1 MTSSLKQLTLFNQG
15 LGKTSRFTKG
25 VDGTLQ
31 AIEHLGYVQ
40 IDTISVVER
49 AHHHI
54 LWSRVP
60 DYDLNHLNSLV
71 RERQIFEYWY
81 HAASYLPMKD
91 YRYALPAMMS
101 VRNGESRYF
110 NRGDQHLMNEILVRV
125 RAEGKIRLR
134 DIDKNNKKSLGNWW
148 NTGPGRRAFEQLYM
162 QGDLMICERNGM
174 EKVYDLTERCLP
186 ENIDLRMPTLYEYA
200 QYLFNNTLR
209 AHGAFTWKQLVHL
222 KKNDLKEAMSVVLKE
237 QIDAGVVSVVKLA
250 DGQTLYVD
258 VAAIEQKVETDFG
271 LKILSPFDNSLIHRD
286 RLTSLFEFDYR
297 IECYVPA
304 AKRVYGY
311 FCLPIL
317 YQDELVGRLDCK
329 AHRSIKE
336 LEMISL
342 HLEKKTI
349 KDKEHFFFELDQ
361 ELKRFAAFNQC
372 LTINDKVIKL
382 IRTKI

>member
-15 LGKTSRFTKG
+15 LGKTSRFAKG
-25 VDGTLQ
+25 IDGTLQ

-60 DYDLNHLNSLV
+60 DYELSHLNSLV
-71 RERQIFEYWY
+71 GERQIFEYWY

-101 VRNGESRYF
+101 VRKGESRYF
-110 NRGDQHLMNEILVRV
+110 NRGDQQLMNEILARV

-174 EKVYDLTERCLP
+174 EKVFDLTERCLP
-186 ENIDLRMPTLYEYA
+186 ENIDLSMPTLYEYA

-222 KKNDLKEAMSVVLKE
+222 KKNDLKETMRVALKE
-237 QIDAGVVSVVKLA
+237 QIDAGVVSAIKLEN
-250 DGQTLYVD
+250 GQTLYVD
-258 VAAIEQKVETDFG
+258 VAAIEKKVSTDFG

-286 RLTSLFEFDYR
+286 RLASLFEFDYR

-311 FCLPIL
+311 FCLAIL
-317 YQDELVGRLDCK
+317 YQDELVGRVDCK

-336 LEMISL
+336 LEVISL
-342 HLEKKTI
+342 HLEKTI
-349 KDKEHFFFELDQ
+349 KNKELFFFELEQ

-372 LTINDKVIKL
+372 STINDKVIQR

>member
-15 LGKTSRFTKG
+15 LGKTSRFAKG
-25 VDGTLQ
+25 MDGTLQ

-60 DYDLNHLNSLV
+60 DYELSHLNSLV
-71 RERQIFEYWY
+71 GARQIFEYWY

-110 NRGDQHLMNEILVRV
+110 NRGDQHLMNEILARV

-148 NTGPGRRAFEQLYM
+148 NTGSGRRAFEQLYM

-174 EKVYDLTERCLP
+174 EKVFDLTERCLP
-186 ENIDLRMPTLYEYA
+186 ENIDLSMPTLYEYA

-222 KKNDLKEAMSVVLKE
+222 KKNDLKETMRVVLKE
-237 QIDAGVVSVVKLA
+237 QIDAAVVSAIKLEN
-250 DGQTLYVD
+250 GQTLYVD
-258 VAAIEQKVETDFG
+258 VAAIEKKVRTDFG

-286 RLTSLFEFDYR
+286 RLASLFEFDYR

-317 YQDELVGRLDCK
+317 YQDELVGRVDCK

-336 LEMISL
+336 LEVISL
-342 HLEKKTI
+342 HLEKTVKN
-349 KDKEHFFFELDQ
+349 KELFFFELEQ

-372 LTINDKVIKL
+372 STINDKVIQR

>member
-1 MTSSLKQLTLFNQG
+1 MTSSLKRLALFNQG
-15 LGKTSRFTKG
+15 LGKISPFAKG

-60 DYDLNHLNSLV
+60 DYDLSYLNNLV

-91 YRYALPAMMS
+91 YRYVLPAMMS
-101 VRNGESRYF
+101 VRKGESRYF
-110 NRGDQHLMNEILVRV
+110 NRGDQHLMNEILARV
-125 RAEGKIRLR
+125 RAEGRIRLR

-174 EKVYDLTERCLP
+174 EKVYGLTERCLP
-186 ENIDLRMPTLYEYA
+186 ENIDLSMPTLREYA
-200 QYLFNNTLR
+200 QYLFNTTLR

-222 KKNDLKEAMSVVLKE
+222 KGKELKEAMRVVLKE
-237 QIDAGVVSVVKLA
+237 QIDAGVVSAIKLD

-258 VAAIEQKVETDFG
+258 VAAIEQNVNTDFG

-304 AKRVYGY
+304 AKRVFGY

-317 YQDELVGRLDCK
+317 YQDELVGRIDCK

-336 LEMISL
+336 LEVISL
-342 HLEKKTI
+342 HLEKTI
-349 KDKEHFFFELDQ
+349 KDKEHFFFELEQ
-361 ELKRFAAFNQC
+361 EIKCFAQFNQC
-372 LTINDKVIKL
+372 TIINDRVIKL
-382 IRTKI
+382 IR

>member
-1 MTSSLKQLTLFNQG
+1 MTSSLKKLTLFNQG
-15 LGKTSRFTKG
+15 LGKTSPFAKG

-49 AHHHI
+49 AHHHV

-60 DYDLNHLNSLV
+60 DYDLSHLNNLV

-101 VRNGESRYF
+101 VRIGESRYF
-110 NRGDQHLMNEILVRV
+110 NRGDQHLMNEILARV
-125 RAEGKIRLR
+125 RAEGRIRLR

-186 ENIDLRMPTLYEYA
+186 ENIDLSMPTLHEYA
-200 QYLFNNTLR
+200 QYLFNTTLR

-222 KKNDLKEAMSVVLKE
+222 KGKDLKEAMRVVLKE
-237 QIDAGVVSVVKLA
+237 QIDAGVVSAIQLT

-258 VAAIEQKVETDFG
+258 VAAIEQKVNTDFG

-304 AKRVYGY
+304 AKRVFGY

-317 YQDELVGRLDCK
+317 YQDELVGRIDCK

-336 LEMISL
+336 LEVISL
-342 HLEKKTI
+342 HLEKTI
-349 KDKEHFFFELDQ
+349 KDKELFFFELEQ
-361 ELKRFAAFNQC
+361 EIKRFAEFNQC
-372 LTINDKVIKL
+372 TIINDQVIKL
-382 IRTKI
+382 IR

>member
-1 MTSSLKQLTLFNQG
+1 MISSLKQLTLFNQG
-15 LGKTSRFTKG
+15 LGKTSRFAKG
-25 VDGTLQ
+25 LEGTLQ

-60 DYDLNHLNSLV
+60 DYDLSHLNSLV

-101 VRNGESRYF
+101 VRKGESRYF
-110 NRGDQHLMNEILVRV
+110 NRGNQHLMDEILARV

-148 NTGPGRRAFEQLYM
+148 NSGPGRRAFEQLYM

-174 EKVYDLTERCLP
+174 EKVFDLTERCLP
-186 ENIDLRMPTLYEYA
+186 ENIDLSMPTLYEYA

-222 KKNDLKEAMSVVLKE
+222 KKNDLKEMMRVVLKE
-237 QIDAGVVSVVKLA
+237 HIDAGVVSAIKLEN
-250 DGQTLYVD
+250 GQTLYVD
-258 VAAIEQKVETDFG
+258 TAAIEQKLTTEFG

-286 RLTSLFEFDYR
+286 RLASLFEFDYR
-297 IECYVPA
+297 IECYVPV
-304 AKRVYGY
+304 AKRTYGY

-317 YQDELVGRLDCK
+317 YQDELVGRVDCK

-336 LEMISL
+336 LEVISL
-342 HLEKKTI
+342 HVEKTVKNKELFFSELE
-349 KDKEHFFFELDQ
+349 Q

-372 LTINDKVIKL
+372 STINDKVIKL
-382 IRTKI
+382 ILTKI

>member
-1 MTSSLKQLTLFNQG
+1 MNSSLKQLTLFNQG
-15 LGKTSRFTKG
+15 LGKTSRFAKG
-25 VDGTLQ
+25 MDGTLQ

-60 DYDLNHLNSLV
+60 DYELSHLNSLV
-71 RERQIFEYWY
+71 GERQIFEYWY

-110 NRGDQHLMNEILVRV
+110 NRGDQHLMNEILARV

-174 EKVYDLTERCLP
+174 EKVFDLTERCLP
-186 ENIDLRMPTLYEYA
+186 GNIDLSMPTLYEYA

-222 KKNDLKEAMSVVLKE
+222 KKNDLKETMRVVLKE
-237 QIDAGVVSVVKLA
+237 QIDAGVVSAIKLEN
-250 DGQTLYVD
+250 GQTLYVD
-258 VAAIEQKVETDFG
+258 VAAIEKKVSTDFG

-286 RLTSLFEFDYR
+286 RLASLFEFDYR

-317 YQDELVGRLDCK
+317 YQDELVGRVDCK

-336 LEMISL
+336 LEVISL
-342 HLEKKTI
+342 HLEKTI
-349 KDKEHFFFELDQ
+349 KNKELFFFELEQ

-372 LTINDKVIKL
+372 STINDKVIKL
-382 IRTKI
+382 IHTKI

>member
-15 LGKTSRFTKG
+15 LGKTSRFAKG
-25 VDGTLQ
+25 MDGTLQ

-60 DYDLNHLNSLV
+60 DYELNHLNSLV
-71 RERQIFEYWY
+71 GERQIFEYWY

-110 NRGDQHLMNEILVRV
+110 NRGDQHLMNEILARV

-174 EKVYDLTERCLP
+174 EKVFDLTERCLP
-186 ENIDLRMPTLYEYA
+186 ENIDLSMPTLYEYA

-222 KKNDLKEAMSVVLKE
+222 KKNDLKETMRIVLKE
-237 QIDAGVVSVVKLA
+237 QIDAGVVSAIKLEN
-250 DGQTLYVD
+250 GQTLYVD
-258 VAAIEQKVETDFG
+258 VAAMEQRVSTDFG

-286 RLTSLFEFDYR
+286 RLASLFEFDYR

-317 YQDELVGRLDCK
+317 YQDELVGRVDCK

-336 LEMISL
+336 LEVISL
-342 HLEKKTI
+342 HLEKTVKN
-349 KDKEHFFFELDQ
+349 KELFFFELEQ

-372 LTINDKVIKL
+372 STINDKVIQR

>member
-15 LGKTSRFTKG
+15 LGKTSRFAKG
-25 VDGTLQ
+25 LEGTLQ

-54 LWSRVP
+54 LWSRVH
-60 DYDLNHLNSLV
+60 DYDLSHLNSLV

-101 VRNGESRYF
+101 VRKGESRYF
-110 NRGDQHLMNEILVRV
+110 NRGDQQLMNEILARV

-174 EKVYDLTERCLP
+174 EKVYDLTEHCLP
-186 ENIDLRMPTLYEYA
+186 ENIDLSMPTLYEYA

-222 KKNDLKEAMSVVLKE
+222 KKNDVKETMRAVLME
-237 QIDAGVVSVVKLA
+237 QIDAGVVSTIKLEN
-250 DGQTLYVD
+250 GQTLYVD
-258 VAAIEQKVETDFG
+258 AAAIEQKLNTEFG

-336 LEMISL
+336 LEVISL
-342 HLEKKTI
+342 HLEKTVKN
-349 KDKEHFFFELDQ
+349 KELFFFELEQ
-361 ELKRFAAFNQC
+361 ELMRFAAFNQC
-372 LTINDKVIKL
+372 STINDKLIKL
-382 IRTKI
+382 ILAKI

>member
-15 LGKTSRFTKG
+15 LGKTSRFAKG

-54 LWSRVP
+54 LWNRVP
-60 DYDLNHLNSLV
+60 DYELSHLNSLV
-71 RERQIFEYWY
+71 GERQIFEYWY

-91 YRYALPAMMS
+91 YRYALPSMMS

-110 NRGDQHLMNEILVRV
+110 NRGDQHLMNEILARV

-174 EKVYDLTERCLP
+174 EKVFDLTERCLP
-186 ENIDLRMPTLYEYA
+186 ENIDLSMPTLYEYA

-222 KKNDLKEAMSVVLKE
+222 KKNDLKEVMRIVLKE
-237 QIDAGVVSVVKLA
+237 QVDAGVVSAVKLA
-250 DGQTLYVD
+250 DGQTLYVN

-286 RLTSLFEFDYR
+286 RLASLFEFDYR
-297 IECYVPA
+297 IECYVPV

-317 YQDELVGRLDCK
+317 YQDELVGRVDCK

-336 LEMISL
+336 LEVISL
-342 HLEKKTI
+342 HLEKTVKN
-349 KDKEHFFFELDQ
+349 KELFFFELEQ

-372 LTINDKVIKL
+372 STINDKVIKR

>member
-15 LGKTSRFTKG
+15 LGKTSRFAKG

-60 DYDLNHLNSLV
+60 DYELSHLNSLV
-71 RERQIFEYWY
+71 GERQIFEYWY

-110 NRGDQHLMNEILVRV
+110 NRGDQHLMNEILARV

-174 EKVYDLTERCLP
+174 EKVFDLNERCLP
-186 ENIDLRMPTLYEYA
+186 ENIDLSMPTLYEYA

-222 KKNDLKEAMSVVLKE
+222 KKNDLKETMRVVLKE
-237 QIDAGVVSVVKLA
+237 HIDAGVVSAIKLEK
-250 DGQTLYVD
+250 GQMLYVE
-258 VAAIEQKVETDFG
+258 VAALEQKFNTEFG

-286 RLTSLFEFDYR
+286 RLASLFEFDYR

-304 AKRVYGY
+304 AKRIYGY

-317 YQDELVGRLDCK
+317 YQDELVGRVDCK

-336 LEMISL
+336 LEVISL
-342 HLEKKTI
+342 HLEKKV
-349 KDKEHFFFELDQ
+349 KNKELFFFELEQ

-372 LTINDKVIKL
+372 STINDKVIKL

>member
-15 LGKTSRFTKG
+15 LGKTSRFAKG
-25 VDGTLQ
+25 LDGTLQ

-60 DYDLNHLNSLV
+60 DYELSHLNSLV
-71 RERQIFEYWY
+71 GERQIFEYWY

-101 VRNGESRYF
+101 VRKGESRYF
-110 NRGDQHLMNEILVRV
+110 NRGDQHLINEILARV

-174 EKVYDLTERCLP
+174 EKVFDLTERCMP
-186 ENIDLRMPTLYEYA
+186 ENIDLSVPTLYEYA

-209 AHGAFTWKQLVHL
+209 AHGTFTWKQLVHL
-222 KKNDLKEAMSVVLKE
+222 KKNNLKEIMRVVLKE
-237 QIDAGVVSVVKLA
+237 QIDAGVVSAIKLEN
-250 DGQTLYVD
+250 GQTLYVD
-258 VAAIEQKVETDFG
+258 VAAMEQKVNTDFG

-286 RLTSLFEFDYR
+286 RLASLFEFDYR

-317 YQDELVGRLDCK
+317 YQDELVGRVDCK

-336 LEMISL
+336 LEVISL
-342 HLEKKTI
+342 HLEKTI
-349 KDKEHFFFELDQ
+349 KNKELFLFELEQ

-372 LTINDKVIKL
+372 STINDKVIKL
-382 IRTKI
+382 IHTKI

>member
-1 MTSSLKQLTLFNQG
+1 MTSSLKKIALLKQG
-15 LGKTSRFTKG
+15 LGKNSPFAAGRQ
-25 VDGTLQ
+25 GTLE

-60 DYDLNHLNSLV
+60 DYDLSHLNSLV

-101 VRNGESRYF
+101 VRKGESRYF

-134 DIDKNNKKSLGNWW
+134 DIDKKNKESLGNWW

-186 ENIDLRMPTLYEYA
+186 ENIDLSLPTLYEYA

-209 AHGAFTWKQLVHL
+209 AHGAFTWKQL
-222 KKNDLKEAMSVVLKE
+222 D
-237 QIDAGVVSVVKLA
+237 
-250 DGQTLYVD
+250 
-258 VAAIEQKVETDFG
+258 TDFG

-304 AKRVYGY
+304 AKRVFGY

-317 YQDELVGRLDCK
+317 YQNELVGRIDCK
-329 AHRSIKE
+329 AHRTVKE
-336 LEMISL
+336 LEVISL
-342 HLEKKTI
+342 HLEKTV

-372 LTINDKVIKL
+372 STVNDKVVKL
-382 IRTKI
+382 IRSKL

>member
-15 LGKTSRFTKG
+15 LGKTSRFAKG
-25 VDGTLQ
+25 MDGTLQ

-54 LWSRVP
+54 LWSRVS
-60 DYDLNHLNSLV
+60 DYELSHLNSLV
-71 RERQIFEYWY
+71 GARQIFEYWY

-101 VRNGESRYF
+101 VRKGESRYF
-110 NRGDQHLMNEILVRV
+110 NRGDQHLMNEILARV

-134 DIDKNNKKSLGNWW
+134 DIDKNNKKSVGNWW

-174 EKVYDLTERCLP
+174 EKVFDLTERCLP
-186 ENIDLRMPTLYEYA
+186 ENIDLSMPTLYEYA

-222 KKNDLKEAMSVVLKE
+222 KKNDLKETMRVVLKE
-237 QIDAGVVSVVKLA
+237 QIDAGVVSAIKLEN
-250 DGQTLYVD
+250 GQTLYVD
-258 VAAIEQKVETDFG
+258 VAAIEKKVSTDFG

-286 RLTSLFEFDYR
+286 RLASLFEFDYR

-317 YQDELVGRLDCK
+317 YQDELVGRVDCK

-336 LEMISL
+336 LEVISL
-342 HLEKKTI
+342 HLEKTVKN
-349 KDKEHFFFELDQ
+349 KELFFFELEQ
-361 ELKRFAAFNQC
+361 ELKSFAAFNQC
-372 LTINDKVIKL
+372 STINDKVIKC
-382 IRTKI
+382 IRSKT

>member
-101 VRNGESRYF
+101 VRKGESRYF
-110 NRGDQHLMNEILVRV
+110 NRGDQHLMNEILARV
-125 RAEGKIRLR
+125 RAEGRIRLR

-186 ENIDLRMPTLYEYA
+186 ENIDLSMPTLHEYA
-200 QYLFNNTLR
+200 QYLFNTTLR

-222 KKNDLKEAMSVVLKE
+222 KGKDLKEAMRVVLKE
-237 QIDAGVVSVVKLA
+237 QIDAGVVSAIKLD

-258 VAAIEQKVETDFG
+258 VAAIEQNVNTDFG

-304 AKRVYGY
+304 AKRVFGY

-317 YQDELVGRLDCK
+317 YQDELVGRIDCK
-329 AHRSIKE
+329 AHRTVKE
-336 LEMISL
+336 LEVISI
-342 HLEKKTI
+342 HLEKTI
-349 KDKEHFFFELDQ
+349 KDKELFFFELEQ
-361 ELKRFAAFNQC
+361 EIKRFAEFNQC
-372 LTINDKVIKL
+372 TIINDKVIKL
-382 IRTKI
+382 IR

>member
-15 LGKTSRFTKG
+15 LGKTSRFAKG

-60 DYDLNHLNSLV
+60 DYELSHLNSLV
-71 RERQIFEYWY
+71 GERQIFEYWY

-101 VRNGESRYF
+101 VRKGESRYF
-110 NRGDQHLMNEILVRV
+110 NRGDQHLMNEILARV
-125 RAEGKIRLR
+125 RAEGEIRLR

-174 EKVYDLTERCLP
+174 EKVFDLTERCLP
-186 ENIDLRMPTLYEYA
+186 ENIDLSMPTLYEYA

-209 AHGAFTWKQLVHL
+209 AHGVFTWKQLVHL
-222 KKNDLKEAMSVVLKE
+222 KKNDLKETMRVVLKE
-237 QIDAGVVSVVKLA
+237 QIDAGVVSAIKLEN
-250 DGQTLYVD
+250 GQTLYVD
-258 VAAIEQKVETDFG
+258 VAAMEQKVSTDFG

-286 RLTSLFEFDYR
+286 RLASLFEFDYR

-317 YQDELVGRLDCK
+317 YQDELVGRVDCK

-336 LEMISL
+336 LEVISL
-342 HLEKKTI
+342 HLEKTVKN
-349 KDKEHFFFELDQ
+349 KELFFFELEQ
-361 ELKRFAAFNQC
+361 ELKSFAAFNQC
-372 LTINDKVIKL
+372 STINDKVIKC
-382 IRTKI
+382 IRTKT

>member
-25 VDGTLQ
+25 IDGTLQ

-54 LWSRVP
+54 LWSRVH

-71 RERQIFEYWY
+71 HERQIFEYWY

-125 RAEGKIRLR
+125 RAEGRIRLR

-222 KKNDLKEAMSVVLKE
+222 KKNDLKETMHVVLKE
-237 QIDAGVVSVVKLA
+237 QIDASVVSAVKLE

-258 VAAIEQKVETDFG
+258 VAAIEQKVNTDFG

-304 AKRVYGY
+304 AKRVFGY

-317 YQDELVGRLDCK
+317 YQDELVGRIDCK
-329 AHRSIKE
+329 AHRTVKE
-336 LEMISL
+336 LEVISI
-342 HLEKKTI
+342 HLEKTI
-349 KDKEHFFFELDQ
+349 KDKELFFFELEQ
-361 ELKRFAAFNQC
+361 EIKRFAEFNQC
-372 LTINDKVIKL
+372 SIINDKVIKL
-382 IRTKI
+382 IR

>member
-15 LGKTSRFTKG
+15 LGKTSRFAKG
-25 VDGTLQ
+25 MDGTLQ

-54 LWSRVP
+54 LWNRVP
-60 DYDLNHLNSLV
+60 DYELSHLNSLV
-71 RERQIFEYWY
+71 GERQIFEYWY

-101 VRNGESRYF
+101 VRKGESRYF
-110 NRGDQHLMNEILVRV
+110 NRGDQHLMNEILARV

-174 EKVYDLTERCLP
+174 EKVFDLTERCLP
-186 ENIDLRMPTLYEYA
+186 ENIDLSMPTLYEYA

-222 KKNDLKEAMSVVLKE
+222 KKNDLKETMRIVLKE
-237 QIDAGVVSVVKLA
+237 QIDAGVVSAIKLKN
-250 DGQTLYVD
+250 GQTLYVD
-258 VAAIEQKVETDFG
+258 VAAMEQKVSTDFG

-286 RLTSLFEFDYR
+286 RLASLFEFNYR

-317 YQDELVGRLDCK
+317 YQDELVGRVDCK

-336 LEMISL
+336 LEVISL
-342 HLEKKTI
+342 HLEKTI
-349 KDKEHFFFELDQ
+349 KNKELFLFDLEQ
-361 ELKRFAAFNQC
+361 ELKCFAEFNQC
-372 LTINDKVIKL
+372 STINDNVIKR

>member
-15 LGKTSRFTKG
+15 LGKTSRFAKG
-25 VDGTLQ
+25 MDGTLQ

-49 AHHHI
+49 VHHHI

-60 DYDLNHLNSLV
+60 DYELSHLNSLV

-110 NRGDQHLMNEILVRV
+110 NRGDQHLMNEILARV

-174 EKVYDLTERCLP
+174 EKVFDLTERCLP
-186 ENIDLRMPTLYEYA
+186 ENIDLSIPAFYEYA

-222 KKNDLKEAMSVVLKE
+222 KKNDLKETMRVVLKE
-237 QIDAGVVSVVKLA
+237 QIDAGVVSAIKLEN
-250 DGQTLYVD
+250 GQTLYVD
-258 VAAIEQKVETDFG
+258 VAAMEQKASTDFG

-286 RLTSLFEFDYR
+286 RLASLFEFDYR

-317 YQDELVGRLDCK
+317 YQDELVGRVDCK

-336 LEMISL
+336 LEVISL
-342 HLEKKTI
+342 HLEKTVKN
-349 KDKEHFFFELDQ
+349 KELFFFELEQ

-372 LTINDKVIKL
+372 STINDKVIKR

>member
-1 MTSSLKQLTLFNQG
+1 MTSSLKKLTLFNQG
-15 LGKTSRFTKG
+15 LGKISPFAKG

-54 LWSRVP
+54 LWSRVS
-60 DYDLNHLNSLV
+60 DYDLSHLNNLV
-71 RERQIFEYWY
+71 RKRQIFEYWY

-101 VRNGESRYF
+101 VRKGESRYF
-110 NRGDQHLMNEILVRV
+110 NRGDQHLMNEILARV
-125 RAEGKIRLR
+125 RAEGRIRLR
-134 DIDKNNKKSLGNWW
+134 DIDKSNKKSLGNWW

-186 ENIDLRMPTLYEYA
+186 ENIDLSMPTLHEYA
-200 QYLFNNTLR
+200 QYLFNTTLR

-222 KKNDLKEAMSVVLKE
+222 KGKDLKETMRIVLKE
-237 QIDAGVVSVVKLA
+237 QIDAGVVSAIKLD

-258 VAAIEQKVETDFG
+258 VAAIEQNVNTDFG

-304 AKRVYGY
+304 AKRVFGY

-317 YQDELVGRLDCK
+317 YQDELVGRIDCK
-329 AHRSIKE
+329 AHRTVKE
-336 LEMISL
+336 LEVISI
-342 HLEKKTI
+342 HLEKAI
-349 KDKEHFFFELDQ
+349 KDKELFFCELEQ
-361 ELKRFAAFNQC
+361 EIKRFAEFNQC
-372 LTINDKVIKL
+372 TIINDKVIKL
-382 IRTKI
+382 IR

>member
-1 MTSSLKQLTLFNQG
+1 MISSLKQLALFNQG
-15 LGKTSRFTKG
+15 LGKTSRFAKG
-25 VDGTLQ
+25 LEGTLQ

-60 DYDLNHLNSLV
+60 DYDLSHLNSLV

-101 VRNGESRYF
+101 VRKGESRYF
-110 NRGDQHLMNEILVRV
+110 NRGDQQLMNEILARV

-186 ENIDLRMPTLYEYA
+186 KNIDLSMPTLYEYA

-222 KKNDLKEAMSVVLKE
+222 KKNDLKETMRAVLME
-237 QIDAGVVSVVKLA
+237 QIDADVVSAIKLEN
-250 DGQTLYVD
+250 GQTLYVD
-258 VAAIEQKVETDFG
+258 AAAIEQKLNTEFG

-336 LEMISL
+336 LEVISL
-342 HLEKKTI
+342 YLEKTVKN
-349 KDKEHFFFELDQ
+349 KEVFFFELEQ

-372 LTINDKVIKL
+372 LIINDKVIKL
-382 IRTKI
+382 ILTKI

>member
-15 LGKTSRFTKG
+15 LGKTSRFAKG
-25 VDGTLQ
+25 MDGTLQ

-54 LWSRVP
+54 LWNRVP
-60 DYDLNHLNSLV
+60 DYELSHLNSLV
-71 RERQIFEYWY
+71 GERQIFEYWY

-101 VRNGESRYF
+101 VRKGESRYF
-110 NRGDQHLMNEILVRV
+110 NRGDQHLMNEILARV

-174 EKVYDLTERCLP
+174 EKVFDLTERCLP
-186 ENIDLRMPTLYEYA
+186 ENIDLSMPTLYEYA

-222 KKNDLKEAMSVVLKE
+222 KKNDLKETMRIVLKE
-237 QIDAGVVSVVKLA
+237 QIDAGVVSAIKLEN
-250 DGQTLYVD
+250 GQTLYVD
-258 VAAIEQKVETDFG
+258 VAAMEQKVSTDFG

-286 RLTSLFEFDYR
+286 RLASLFEFDYR

-317 YQDELVGRLDCK
+317 YQDELVGRVDCK

-336 LEMISL
+336 LEVISL
-342 HLEKKTI
+342 HLEKTI
-349 KDKEHFFFELDQ
+349 KNKELFLFDLEQ
-361 ELKRFAAFNQC
+361 ELKCFAEFNQC
-372 LTINDKVIKL
+372 STINDKVIKR

>member
-15 LGKTSRFTKG
+15 LGKTSRFAKG
-25 VDGTLQ
+25 MDGTLQ

-60 DYDLNHLNSLV
+60 DYELSHLNSLV
-71 RERQIFEYWY
+71 GERQIFEYWY

-110 NRGDQHLMNEILVRV
+110 NRGDQHLMNEILARV

-174 EKVYDLTERCLP
+174 EKVFDLTERCLP
-186 ENIDLRMPTLYEYA
+186 ENIDLSMPTLYEYA

-222 KKNDLKEAMSVVLKE
+222 KKNDLKETMRVVLKE
-237 QIDAGVVSVVKLA
+237 QIDAGVVSAIKLEK
-250 DGQTLYVD
+250 GQMLYVE
-258 VAAIEQKVETDFG
+258 VAALEQKFNTEFG

-286 RLTSLFEFDYR
+286 RLASLFEFDYR

-317 YQDELVGRLDCK
+317 YQDELIGRVDCK

-336 LEMISL
+336 LEVISL
-342 HLEKKTI
+342 HIEKTVKN
-349 KDKEHFFFELDQ
+349 KELFFFELEQ

-372 LTINDKVIKL
+372 STINDKVIQR

>member
-1 MTSSLKQLTLFNQG
+1 MNSSLKQLTLFNQG
-15 LGKTSRFTKG
+15 LGKTSRFAKG
-25 VDGTLQ
+25 MDGTLQ

-60 DYDLNHLNSLV
+60 DYELSHLNSLV
-71 RERQIFEYWY
+71 GARQIFEYWY

-110 NRGDQHLMNEILVRV
+110 NRGDQHLMNEILARV

-174 EKVYDLTERCLP
+174 EKVFDLTERCLP
-186 ENIDLRMPTLYEYA
+186 ENIDLSMPALYEYA

-222 KKNDLKEAMSVVLKE
+222 KKNDLKETMRVVLKE
-237 QIDAGVVSVVKLA
+237 QIDAGVVSAIKLEN
-250 DGQTLYVD
+250 GQTLYVD
-258 VAAIEQKVETDFG
+258 VAAIEKKVSTDFG

-286 RLTSLFEFDYR
+286 RLASLFEFDYR

-317 YQDELVGRLDCK
+317 YQDELVGRVDCK

-336 LEMISL
+336 LEVISL
-342 HLEKKTI
+342 HLEKTVKN
-349 KDKEHFFFELDQ
+349 KELFFFELEQ

-372 LTINDKVIKL
+372 STINDKVIQR

>member
-15 LGKTSRFTKG
+15 LGKTSRFAKG
-25 VDGTLQ
+25 MDGTLQ

-60 DYDLNHLNSLV
+60 DYELSHLNSLV
-71 RERQIFEYWY
+71 GERQIFEYWY

-101 VRNGESRYF
+101 VRKGESRYF
-110 NRGDQHLMNEILVRV
+110 NRGDQHLMNEILARV

-174 EKVYDLTERCLP
+174 EKVFDFTERCLP
-186 ENIDLRMPTLYEYA
+186 ENIDLSMPTLYEYA

-222 KKNDLKEAMSVVLKE
+222 KKNDLKETMRVVLKE
-237 QIDAGVVSVVKLA
+237 HIDAGVVSAIKLEN
-250 DGQTLYVD
+250 GQTLYVD
-258 VAAIEQKVETDFG
+258 VAAMEQKVSTDFG

-286 RLTSLFEFDYR
+286 RLASLFEFDYR

-304 AKRVYGY
+304 AKRIYGY

-317 YQDELVGRLDCK
+317 YQDELVGRVDCK

-336 LEMISL
+336 LEVISL
-342 HLEKKTI
+342 HLEKTVKN
-349 KDKEHFFFELDQ
+349 KELFFFELEQ

-372 LTINDKVIKL
+372 STINDKVIKR

>member
-15 LGKTSRFTKG
+15 LGKTSRFAKG
-25 VDGTLQ
+25 MDGTLQ

-60 DYDLNHLNSLV
+60 DYDLSHLNSLV
-71 RERQIFEYWY
+71 GERQIFEYWY

-110 NRGDQHLMNEILVRV
+110 NRGDQHLMNEILARV

-174 EKVYDLTERCLP
+174 EKVFDLTERCLP
-186 ENIDLRMPTLYEYA
+186 ENIDLSMPTLYEYA

-222 KKNDLKEAMSVVLKE
+222 KKNDLKETMRVVLKE
-237 QIDAGVVSVVKLA
+237 HIDAGVVSAIKLEK
-250 DGQTLYVD
+250 GQMLYVE
-258 VAAIEQKVETDFG
+258 VAAMEQKVSTDFG

-286 RLTSLFEFDYR
+286 RLASLFEFDYR

-317 YQDELVGRLDCK
+317 YQDELVGRVDCK

-336 LEMISL
+336 LEVISL
-342 HLEKKTI
+342 HLEKTVKN
-349 KDKEHFFFELDQ
+349 KELFFFELEQ

-372 LTINDKVIKL
+372 STINDKVIKR

>member
-15 LGKTSRFTKG
+15 LGKTSRFAKG
-25 VDGTLQ
+25 MDGTLQ

-60 DYDLNHLNSLV
+60 DYELSHLNSLV
-71 RERQIFEYWY
+71 GERQIFEYWY

-101 VRNGESRYF
+101 VRKGESRYF
-110 NRGDQHLMNEILVRV
+110 NRGDQQLMNEILARV

-174 EKVYDLTERCLP
+174 EKVFDLTERCLP
-186 ENIDLRMPTLYEYA
+186 GNIDLSMPTLYEYA

-222 KKNDLKEAMSVVLKE
+222 KKNDLKETMRVVLKE
-237 QIDAGVVSVVKLA
+237 QIDAGVVSAIKLEN
-250 DGQTLYVD
+250 GQTLYVD
-258 VAAIEQKVETDFG
+258 VAAIEKKVSTDFG

-286 RLTSLFEFDYR
+286 RLASLFEFDYR

-304 AKRVYGY
+304 AKRIYGY

-317 YQDELVGRLDCK
+317 YQDELVGRVDCK

-336 LEMISL
+336 LEVISL
-342 HLEKKTI
+342 HLEKTVKN
-349 KDKEHFFFELDQ
+349 KELFFFELEQ

-372 LTINDKVIKL
+372 STINDKVIQR

>member
-60 DYDLNHLNSLV
+60 DYELNHLNSLV

-110 NRGDQHLMNEILVRV
+110 NRGDQHLMNEILARV

-148 NTGPGRRAFEQLYM
+148 NTGPGRRTFEQLYM

-174 EKVYDLTERCLP
+174 EKVFDLTERCLP
-186 ENIDLRMPTLYEYA
+186 ENIDLSMPTLYEYA

-222 KKNDLKEAMSVVLKE
+222 KKNDLKETMRVVLKE
-237 QIDAGVVSVVKLA
+237 HIDAGVVSAIKLEN
-250 DGQTLYVD
+250 GQTLYVD
-258 VAAIEQKVETDFG
+258 VAAMEQKVSTDFG

-286 RLTSLFEFDYR
+286 RLASLFEFDYR

-311 FCLPIL
+311 FCLPII
-317 YQDELVGRLDCK
+317 YQDELVGRVDCK

-336 LEMISL
+336 LEVISL
-342 HLEKKTI
+342 HLEKTVKN
-349 KDKEHFFFELDQ
+349 KELFFFELEQ

-372 LTINDKVIKL
+372 STINDKVIKR

>member
-1 MTSSLKQLTLFNQG
+1 MTSSLKQLILFNQG
-15 LGKTSRFTKG
+15 LGKTSRFAKG
-25 VDGTLQ
+25 VNGTLQ

-60 DYDLNHLNSLV
+60 DYELSHLNYLV

-101 VRNGESRYF
+101 IRNGESRYF
-110 NRGDQHLMNEILVRV
+110 NRGDQHLMNEILARV

-186 ENIDLRMPTLYEYA
+186 ENIDLSMPTLYEYA

-209 AHGAFTWKQLVHL
+209 AHRAFTWKQLVHL
-222 KKNDLKEAMSVVLKE
+222 KKNDLKEIMRVVLKE
-237 QIDAGVVSVVKLA
+237 QIDAGVVSAIKLEN
-250 DGQTLYVD
+250 GQTLYVD
-258 VAAIEQKVETDFG
+258 VAAIEQKVTTDFG

-304 AKRVYGY
+304 AKRVFGY

-317 YQDELVGRLDCK
+317 FQDELVGRVDCK

-336 LEMISL
+336 LEVISL
-342 HLEKKTI
+342 HLEKTVKN
-349 KDKEHFFFELDQ
+349 KELFFFELEQ
-361 ELKRFAAFNQC
+361 ELSRFAAFNQC
-372 LTINDKVIKL
+372 STINDKVIKL

>member
-1 MTSSLKQLTLFNQG
+1 MTSSFKRLTLFNQG
-15 LGKTSRFTKG
+15 LGKISPFAKG

-54 LWSRVP
+54 LWNRVP
-60 DYDLNHLNSLV
+60 DYDLSHLNNLV

-101 VRNGESRYF
+101 VRKGESRYF
-110 NRGDQHLMNEILVRV
+110 NRGDQHLMNEILARV
-125 RAEGKIRLR
+125 RAEGRIRLR
-134 DIDKNNKKSLGNWW
+134 DIDNNNKKNLGGWW

-186 ENIDLRMPTLYEYA
+186 ENIDLSMPTLHQYA
-200 QYLFNNTLR
+200 QYLFNTTLR

-222 KKNDLKEAMSVVLKE
+222 KGKDLKETMRIVLKE
-237 QIDAGVVSVVKLA
+237 QIDAGVVSAIKLV

-258 VAAIEQKVETDFG
+258 VAAIEQNVNTDFG

-304 AKRVYGY
+304 AKRVFGY

-317 YQDELVGRLDCK
+317 YQDELVGRIDCK
-329 AHRSIKE
+329 AHRTVKE
-336 LEMISL
+336 LEVISL
-342 HLEKKTI
+342 HLEKTI
-349 KDKEHFFFELDQ
+349 KDKELFFFELEQ
-361 ELKRFAAFNQC
+361 EIKHFAEFNQC
-372 LTINDKVIKL
+372 TIINDKVIKL
-382 IRTKI
+382 IR

>member
-15 LGKTSRFTKG
+15 LGKTSRFAKG

-60 DYDLNHLNSLV
+60 DYELSHLNSLV
-71 RERQIFEYWY
+71 GERQIFEYWY

-110 NRGDQHLMNEILVRV
+110 NRGDQHLMNEILARV

-174 EKVYDLTERCLP
+174 EKVFDLTERCLP
-186 ENIDLRMPTLYEYA
+186 ENIDLSMPALYEYA

-222 KKNDLKEAMSVVLKE
+222 KKNDLKEIMRIVLKE
-237 QIDAGVVSVVKLA
+237 QIDAGVVSVIKLEN
-250 DGQTLYVD
+250 GQTLYVD
-258 VAAIEQKVETDFG
+258 VAAMEQKVSTDFG

-286 RLTSLFEFDYR
+286 RLASLFESDYR

-317 YQDELVGRLDCK
+317 YQDELVGRVDCK

-336 LEMISL
+336 LEVISL
-342 HLEKKTI
+342 HLEKTVKN
-349 KDKEHFFFELDQ
+349 KELFFFELEQ
-361 ELKRFAAFNQC
+361 EFKRFAAFNQC
-372 LTINDKVIKL
+372 STINDKVIQR

>member
-15 LGKTSRFTKG
+15 LGKTSRFAKG
-25 VDGTLQ
+25 LEGTLQ

-54 LWSRVP
+54 LWSRVH
-60 DYDLNHLNSLV
+60 DYDLSHLNSLV

-101 VRNGESRYF
+101 VRKGESRYF
-110 NRGDQHLMNEILVRV
+110 NRGDQQLMNEILARV

-174 EKVYDLTERCLP
+174 EKVYDLTEHCLP
-186 ENIDLRMPTLYEYA
+186 ENIDLSMPTLYEYA

-222 KKNDLKEAMSVVLKE
+222 KKNDLKETMRAVLME
-237 QIDAGVVSVVKLA
+237 QIDADVVSAIKLEN
-250 DGQTLYVD
+250 GQTLYVD
-258 VAAIEQKVETDFG
+258 AAAIEQKLNTEFG

-336 LEMISL
+336 LEVISL
-342 HLEKKTI
+342 HLEKTVKN
-349 KDKEHFFFELDQ
+349 KELFFFELEQ

-372 LTINDKVIKL
+372 LTINDKVIQR

>member
-15 LGKTSRFTKG
+15 LGKTSRFAKG
-25 VDGTLQ
+25 LEGTLQ

-60 DYDLNHLNSLV
+60 DYELSHLNSLV

-101 VRNGESRYF
+101 VRKGESRYF
-110 NRGDQHLMNEILVRV
+110 NRGDQHLMNEILARV

-186 ENIDLRMPTLYEYA
+186 ENINLSMPTLYEYA

-222 KKNDLKEAMSVVLKE
+222 KKNDLKETMRVVLKE
-237 QIDAGVVSVVKLA
+237 HIDAGVVSAIKLEN
-250 DGQTLYVD
+250 GQTLYVD
-258 VAAIEQKVETDFG
+258 VAAVEQKFNTEFG

-286 RLTSLFEFDYR
+286 RLASLFEFDYR

-317 YQDELVGRLDCK
+317 YQDELVGRVDCK

-336 LEMISL
+336 LEVISL
-342 HLEKKTI
+342 HIEKTVKN
-349 KDKEHFFFELDQ
+349 KELFFFELEQ
-361 ELKRFAAFNQC
+361 ELKHFAAFNQC
-372 LTINDKVIKL
+372 STINDKVMKR

>member
-15 LGKTSRFTKG
+15 LGKTSRFAKG
-25 VDGTLQ
+25 RDGTLQ

-60 DYDLNHLNSLV
+60 DYELSHLNSLV
-71 RERQIFEYWY
+71 GERQIFEYWY

-110 NRGDQHLMNEILVRV
+110 NRGDQHLMNEILARV

-186 ENIDLRMPTLYEYA
+186 ENIDLSMPTLYEYA

-222 KKNDLKEAMSVVLKE
+222 KKNDLKEAMRVVLKE
-237 QIDAGVVSVVKLA
+237 HIDAGVVSAIKLEN
-250 DGQTLYVD
+250 GQTLYVD
-258 VAAIEQKVETDFG
+258 VAAIEQKVGTDFG

-286 RLTSLFEFDYR
+286 RLASLFEFDYR

-317 YQDELVGRLDCK
+317 YQDELIGRVDCK

-336 LEMISL
+336 LEVISL
-342 HLEKKTI
+342 HIEKTVKN
-349 KDKEHFFFELDQ
+349 KELFFFELEQ

-372 LTINDKVIKL
+372 LTINDKVIQR